1 MTGFL
6 ELTMSR
12 HHLTAAALAAALAL
26 IGAGSAQATTF
37 CVPDYSAACP
47 NNGTNVKLG
56 SLETAMQANQS
67 DGVKDTIHVAAGVI
81 TESGS
86 IETDSGAVDALEI
99 IGAGPESTVVT
110 TSSTGNIFVMN
121 IEPGARAITMRNLTV
136 RVPAS
141 IPEDLG
147 AAMQAEGATLD
158 NVDIDVRNDGGDGIS
173 FVGGGTFVDGRIAA
187 SSGGELG
194 DAIRTNGA
202 ETGPLTVERS
212 RIEAPSWGIYAD
224 SADVPVTVRRTV
236 ITDPLAYAVRVTAG
250 GSVGMSNSVITSQTA
265 RPITVLATAGGGA
278 SFTGDHLTI
287 VGLAGQSNPAVAV
300 EVGTGVTAS
309 ASALLVNSIVR
320 SFPATYDRK
329 APVGGATG
337 NATIGFQHSN
347 FAPTGT
353 SVGDGSVT
361 SLTSINSDPKFVG
374 SGTDPYRLLPSSPSI
389 DRANPAAGG
398 LAVDLLG
405 ATRPRDGDA
414 DGTARSDQG
423 AYEYQPPAPDLGSGP
438 TAPESGGTTDSGT
451 TPAPGGTQP
460 PAPAPADTLAPK
472 LTSLRLGK
480 GLTRRRGGTIRFSLS
495 EAARVELRFT
505 RGKRTVTLRVNGIA
519 GANTVKVAKRKL
531 GAAAWRL
538 PVVATD
544 AAGHRASMARRVTV
558 RR

>member
-1 MTGFL
+1 M
-6 ELTMSR
+6 
-12 HHLTAAALAAALAL
+12 
-26 IGAGSAQATTF
+26 
-37 CVPDYSAACP
+37 
-47 NNGTNVKLG
+47 
-56 SLETAMQANQS
+56 
-67 DGVKDTIHVAAGVI
+67 
-81 TESGS
+81 
-86 IETDSGAVDALEI
+86 
-99 IGAGPESTVVT
+99 
-110 TSSTGNIFVMN
+110 
-121 IEPGARAITMRNLTV
+121 
-136 RVPAS
+136 
-141 IPEDLG
+141 
-147 AAMQAEGATLD
+147 
-158 NVDIDVRNDGGDGIS
+158 
-173 FVGGGTFVDGRIAA
+173 
-187 SSGGELG
+187 
-194 DAIRTNGA
+194 
-202 ETGPLTVERS
+202 
-212 RIEAPSWGIYAD
+212 
-224 SADVPVTVRRTV
+224 
-236 ITDPLAYAVRVTAG
+236 
-250 GSVGMSNSVITSQTA
+250 
-265 RPITVLATAGGGA
+265 
-278 SFTGDHLTI
+278 
-287 VGLAGQSNPAVAV
+287 AV
-300 EVGTGVTAS
+300 EVGTGVTAN

-374 SGTDPYRLLPSSPSI
+374 SGTDPYRLLPGSPSI

-451 TPAPGGTQP
+451 TPAPGGTEP
-460 PAPAPADTLAPK
+460 PAPADTLAPK

-538 PVVATD
+538 TVVATD
-544 AAGHRASMARRVTV
+544 AAGNRASMARRVTV

>member
-1 MTGFL
+1 MP
-6 ELTMSR
+6 R
-12 HHLTAAALAAALAL
+12 HHLTAAALATALAL
-26 IGAGSAQATTF
+26 LGAGSAQATTF
-37 CVPDYSAACP
+37 CVPDYTAACP
-47 NNGTNVKLG
+47 NNGTNVKQT
-56 SLETAMQANQS
+56 SLESAMQANQS
-67 DGVKDTIHVAAGVI
+67 DGVKDTIHVAAGVVADP
-81 TESGS
+81 GS
-86 IETDSGAVDALEI
+86 IETDSGGSDALEI
-99 IGAGPESTVVT
+99 IGAGPEATVLT
-110 TSSTGNIFVMN
+110 TSSAGNIFVMN
-121 IEPGARAITMRNLTV
+121 IEPGTRAITLRNLTV

-141 IPEDLG
+141 IPDGLG
-147 AAMQAEGATLD
+147 GAVQASGATLD
-158 NVDIDVRNDGGDGIS
+158 NVDIDVRNDGGDGVS
-173 FVGGGTFVDGRIAA
+173 FVGGGSFVDGRIAA
-187 SSGGELG
+187 SAGGELG
-194 DAIRTNGA
+194 DAIKTNGA

-224 SADVPVTVRRTV
+224 SANVPVTVRRTV
-236 ITDPLAYAVRVTAG
+236 ITNPLAYAVRVTAG

-278 SFTGDHLTI
+278 AFTGDHLTI

-361 SLTSINSDPKFVG
+361 SSNGINSDPKFVG
-374 SGTDPYRLLPSSPSI
+374 SGTDPYRLQLGSPSI

-423 AYEYQPPAPDLGSGP
+423 AYEYEPPVTPSPSDTPETPAPS
-438 TAPESGGTTDSGT
+438 
-451 TPAPGGTQP
+451 PAPGGTEQP
-460 PAPAPADTLAPK
+460 PAAAPADTLAPK
-472 LTSLRLGK
+472 LTGLRLGK
-480 GLTRRRGGTIRFSLS
+480 GLTRRKGGTLRFTLS
-495 EAARVELRFT
+495 EAAQVELRFT
-505 RGKRTVTLRVNGIA
+505 RGKRTVTLRVDGKA

-531 GAAAWRL
+531 SAARWRL
-538 PVVATD
+538 VVVATD
-544 AAGHRASMARRVTV
+544 AAGNRATSAARRITV
-558 RR
+558 KR